1 MQGAGIGAGLIT
13 TKYSRSAELEADK
26 YGIKYMQKAGYDP
39 HAAVTLQ
46 QMFMK
51 LEQEHNRS
59 WLDGL
64 FATHP
69 PSEERVI
76 ANEATAEQYSSSGFV
91 GEKEYQKVMARLKKV
106 WPAYEAEERGYKLLY
121 RQDAEAA
128 LSQAEKAI
136 EIEPREGHF
145 YNLQGKAL
153 IALGRYEQ
161 ALRSFTTAIDR
172 NPNYFD
178 YYLQRGLLKKRMG
191 QNGKMDL
198 QRSFE
203 LLPTQQA
210 YDALGGQV
218 LLKRR

>member
-1 MQGAGIGAGLIT
+1 
-13 TKYSRSAELEADK
+13 
-26 YGIKYMQKAGYDP
+26 
-39 HAAVTLQ
+39 
-46 QMFMK
+46 
-51 LEQEHNRS
+51 
-59 WLDGL
+59 
-64 FATHP
+64 
-69 PSEERVI
+69 
-76 ANEATAEQYSSSGFV
+76 
-91 GEKEYQKVMARLKKV
+91 MARLKKV

-121 RQDAEAA
+121 RQEAEAA

-218 LLKRR
+218 FLKRR